1 MLPITH
7 SDKHCFAEFFI
18 ELEAFPASIKNPARG
33 RKLVDGGVGAI
44 SWDELIGM
52 R

>member
-18 ELEAFPASIKNPARG
+18 ELEAFPASIKTPLAAGNWWTVESVP
-33 RKLVDGGVGAI
+33 I